1 MGIFSRLFGG
11 KGKSTRKYEDIYLQA
26 RKMNQSSE
34 YAFKQAVDRAVEEGV
49 FATATEAADELFKAL
64 QPRVDK
70 DDLPNLEKARA
81 KIK

>member
-11 KGKSTRKYEDIYLQA
+11 RGKSTRKYEDIYLQA
-26 RKMNQSSE
+26 RRMNQSAE

-49 FATATEAADELFKAL
+49 FDAPTAAAQELFEALKARVDADEMPA
-64 QPRVDK
+64 
-70 DDLPNLEKARA
+70 LEKAFN